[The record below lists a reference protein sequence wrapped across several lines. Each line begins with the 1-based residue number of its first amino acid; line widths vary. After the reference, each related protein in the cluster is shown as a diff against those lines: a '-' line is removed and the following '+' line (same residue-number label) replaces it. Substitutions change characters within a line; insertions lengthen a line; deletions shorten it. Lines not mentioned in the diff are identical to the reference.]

1 MEKLANVIGKILVL
15 PLVGLI
21 WLYQKTISLD
31 HSFLR
36 IFYPYG
42 FCKYYPSCSEYAKQV
57 LINEGVVG
65 TKKIL
70 KRLLSCTPNSL
81 GGFDLP

>member
-1 MEKLANVIGKILVL
+1 MEQIADSLNKILAL
-15 PLVGLI
+15 PLVGLV
-21 WLYQKTISLD
+21 WLYQKTVSLD
-31 HSFLR
+31 HSFLK

-42 FCKYYPSCSEYAKQV
+42 FCKYYPSCSQYAKQV
-57 LINEGVVG
+57 LINEGIAG

-70 KRLLSCTPNSL
+70 KRLLSCTPDSL